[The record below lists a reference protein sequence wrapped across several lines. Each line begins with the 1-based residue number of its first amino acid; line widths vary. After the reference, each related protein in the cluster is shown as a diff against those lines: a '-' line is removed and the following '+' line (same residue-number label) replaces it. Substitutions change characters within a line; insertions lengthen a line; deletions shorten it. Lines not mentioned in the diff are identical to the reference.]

1 LVLPECLN
9 PDLNVSICTA
19 VLCASSYRLHEAGAV
34 KVYAVCTHGI
44 LSGSAITN
52 INNSRFEC
60 VVVTNT
66 IPQEENMKMSA
77 KLQVGCFDSDLT
89 IQLSE

>member
-1 LVLPECLN
+1 VA
-9 PDLNVSICTA
+9 T
-19 VLCASSYRLHEAGAV
+19 ASSTETCCCLWFRLHEAGAL
-34 KVYAVCTHGI
+34 KVYAICTHGI

-66 IPQEENMKMSA
+66 IPQDDNMKLSP
-77 KLQVGCFDSDLT
+77 KLQVTSSSGSGSRHT
-89 IQLSE
+89 MMLS

>member
-1 LVLPECLN
+1 M
-9 PDLNVSICTA
+9 
-19 VLCASSYRLHEAGAV
+19 ASCRLHEAGAV
-34 KVYAVCTHGI
+34 KVYAICTHGI

-66 IPQEENMKMSA
+66 IPQEENMKLSS
-77 KLQVGCFDSDLT
+77 KLQVSSLFAHSAER
-89 IQLSE
+89 ISEFNIHSTVSTLYK